1 MGQWC
6 LLWKAFMQFGVLND
20 EEMKIEHTNAS
31 SMVVDLGPKRTEIQY
46 QNRCDNLRCELIRYT
61 AKWNSEDKLGEVES
75 AKIRIKPRFSS
86 EIYPKY
92 TPR

>member
-1 MGQWC
+1 
-6 LLWKAFMQFGVLND
+6 
-20 EEMKIEHTNAS
+20 
-31 SMVVDLGPKRTEIQY
+31 MVVDLGPKRTEIQY
-46 QNRCDNLRCELIRYT
+46 QNRCDNLRCDNLRCELSRFT

-75 AKIRIKPRFSS
+75 AKIRIKARFSS